1 MMDIKIQTKDP
12 FANLSDKTELKALL
26 FEEDEED
33 REEEPYEYRV
43 RVTRRI
49 EILEECYVYI
59 DARSEEEAAE
69 LVENNIYDYCDEW
82 DYAETLDIYDEE
94 VGEVVEQ

>member
-1 MMDIKIQTKDP
+1 MMDLKIQTKDP
-12 FANLSDKTELKALL
+12 FANLPDETELKALL

-33 REEEPYEYRV
+33 REEELYEYRV

-69 LVENNIYDYCDEW
+69 RIENNIYDYCHEW
-82 DYAETLDIYDEE
+82 DYVEALDTYDEE
-94 VGEVVEQ
+94 VDEVVEQ